1 MLHTANPR
9 AGYLALKPEIDA
21 AIQGVLDGNSYV
33 LGPAVEDFERR
44 FAAYVDVGHAIGV
57 NSGTDALHLA
67 LRASGIGQHPGQRD
81 EVITVAH
88 TAVATVAAIEMAG
101 AAPVLVDVEPDSR
114 TIDPAEVEKA
124 CGPATRAVVA
134 VHLYGHPAR
143 LDALREVCARRGLAL
158 IEDCAQAHGARRG
171 DRPVGSVGDAGI
183 FSFYPTKNLGGIG
196 DGGMVVTNDGSLAT
210 AVRRLRQYGWDT
222 PQSSLVPGWNS
233 RLDPIQAAVLA
244 AKLPHL
250 DEANDARRR
259 LAARYDEQLSG
270 LPLRL
275 PARHPDTHAVYH
287 LYVVEAEDAVT
298 RDALGS
304 HLLKSG
310 IAAGIHYPTPVH
322 QQPAYAGRLRC
333 GPLAVSERL
342 AATVLSLPLYPELTG
357 AEQDQV
363 IAAVRTFFGARR

>member
-21 AIQGVLDGNSYV
+21 AIQGVLDGTSYV

-44 FAAYVDVGHAIGV
+44 FAAYVGVGHAVGV

-67 LRASGIGQHPGQRD
+67 LRARGIGQHAGQRD

-134 VHLYGHPAR
+134 VHLYGQPAR
-143 LDALREVCARRGLAL
+143 LDALRDVCARRGLAL

-171 DRPVGSVGDAGI
+171 DRRVGSVGDAGI

-196 DGGMVVTNDGSLAT
+196 DGGMVVTNDASLAT

-222 PQSSLVPGWNS
+222 PQSSLVPGWNT

-275 PARHPDTHAVYH
+275 PARHPDAHAVYH

-333 GPLAVSERL
+333 GPLPVSERL
-342 AATVLSLPLYPELTG
+342 AATVLSLPLYPELSG

-363 IAAVRTFFGARR
+363 IAAVRSFFGAQR